1 MPDYG
6 AMYRHLFNTQ
16 ADVIKILQKA
26 HQETEEMYMSAPEPE
41 IRLIGSERPKDNQD
55 DED

>member
-1 MPDYG
+1 MPDYS

-16 ADVIKILQKA
+16 ADVIKILQKS
-26 HQETEEMYMSAPEPE
+26 HQETEEMYMSAPEPD
-41 IRLIGSERPKDNQD
+41 IRLIGPEPPEENQD

>member
-16 ADVIKILQKA
+16 TDVIKILQKA
-26 HQETEEMYMSAPEPE
+26 HQETEEIYMSTPDPD
-41 IRLIGSERPKDNQD
+41 IRLIGPEQPD
-55 DED
+55 DKE

>member
-16 ADVIKILQKA
+16 TDVIKILQKA
-26 HQETEEMYMSAPEPE
+26 HQETEEMYMSAPSPE
-41 IRLIGSERPKDNQD
+41 IRLIGPEESEDNQD
-55 DED
+55 DRD

>member
-41 IRLIGSERPKDNQD
+41 IRLIGLEPPEDNQD

>member
-16 ADVIKILQKA
+16 TDVIKILQKA
-26 HQETEEMYMSAPEPE
+26 HQETEEMYMSAPNPDV
-41 IRLIGSERPKDNQD
+41 RLIGPEPPEENQD
-55 DED
+55 GED

>member
-16 ADVIKILQKA
+16 TDVIKILQKA
-26 HQETEEMYMSAPEPE
+26 HQETEEMYMSAPDPDV
-41 IRLIGSERPKDNQD
+41 RLIGPEPPEENQD